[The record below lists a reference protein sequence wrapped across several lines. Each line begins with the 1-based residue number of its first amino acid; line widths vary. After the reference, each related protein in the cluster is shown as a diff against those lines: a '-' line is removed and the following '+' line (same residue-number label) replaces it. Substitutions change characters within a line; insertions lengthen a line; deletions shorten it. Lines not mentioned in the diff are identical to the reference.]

1 MLLSV
6 DLDQERLIS
15 ATANT
20 KLHLQ
25 SGCVDHRCDHHIDH
39 HGEHHSHHGNHH
51 VDHRGDHHGDH
62 HIDYDDRGD
71 YDDRVDYDDHHGDHQ
86 VDYDVLDGAIGQ
98 PCFWPQLIT
107 KVCPTK
113 SSIIKRGIM
122 TTLIPMISATT

>member
-1 MLLSV
+1 MLLSE
-6 DLDQERLIS
+6 DLDQERLIA

-25 SGCVDHRCDHHIDH
+25 SGRVDHRCDHHIDH
-39 HGEHHSHHGNHH
+39 HGDHPSHHGNHH

-62 HIDYDDRGD
+62 
-71 YDDRVDYDDHHGDHQ
+71 Q
-86 VDYDVLDGAIGQ
+86 VDYDVLDGAIEQ

-113 SSIIKRGIM
+113 SSIIKRGIL
-122 TTLIPMISATT
+122 TTLIPMISTTT